1 MDIKI
6 NDLSLP
12 FDNIKQRKGN
22 FGQTLDYIEA
32 SSVIQRL
39 NDVLDGNW
47 SFEIIDYRIEE
58 EEVYVKGQLTVG
70 IITKQQFGGSQITRK
85 KDSKEII
92 CISDDLKAA
101 ASDCLKKCATLFGV
115 GLSLYANTNSHK
127 PTSIGNRNGNQP
139 NSNGRITNAQITELF
154 STCKSNGIL
163 QSQVI
168 KAAKDIYQ
176 KSISNLTGIEARNLI
191 EQLTKRT
198 ANATN

>member
-1 MDIKI
+1 MDIQIK
-6 NDLSLP
+6 DLSQP

-32 SSVIQRL
+32 SSIIQRL
-39 NDVLDGNW
+39 NDVLEGNW
-47 SFEIIDYRIEE
+47 SFEIVEFKIGE
-58 EEVYVKGQLTVG
+58 EEVFVKGQLTVG
-70 IITKQQFGGSQITRK
+70 NIVKQQFGGSQITRK

-101 ASDCLKKCATLFGV
+101 SSDCLKKCATLFGV
-115 GLSLYANTNSHK
+115 GLSLYVNTNSHK
-127 PTSIGNRNGNQP
+127 PTNGNRNGNQP

-176 KSISNLTGIEARNLI
+176 KSISNLTGLEARNLI
-191 EQLTKRT
+191 EQLTQKEKV
-198 ANATN
+198 

>member
-1 MDIKI
+1 MDIQIK
-6 NDLSLP
+6 DLSQP

-22 FGQTLDYIEA
+22 FGQILDYIEA

-47 SFEIIDYRIEE
+47 SFEIVEFKIGE
-58 EEVYVKGQLTVG
+58 EEVFVKGQLTIG
-70 IITKQQFGGSQITRK
+70 SIIKQQFGGSQITRN

-101 ASDCLKKCATLFGV
+101 ASDCLKKTATLFGV
-115 GLSLYANTNSHK
+115 GLSLYTNVPNGKSRQSNGHK
-127 PTSIGNRNGNQP
+127 PT
-139 NSNGRITNAQITELF
+139 SNGRITNAQITELF
-154 STCKSNGIL
+154 GTCKANGIP

>member
-1 MDIKI
+1 MDIQIK
-6 NDLSLP
+6 DLSQP

-22 FGQTLDYIEA
+22 FGQTLAYIEA

-47 SFEIIDYRIEE
+47 SFQIIDYRIEA

-70 IITKQQFGGSQITRK
+70 NIIKQQFGGSQITRQ
-85 KDSKEII
+85 KDSTEII

-115 GLSLYANTNSHK
+115 GLSLYVNTN
-127 PTSIGNRNGNQP
+127 GNRNGYQP
-139 NSNGRITNAQITELF
+139 NTNGRITNAQITELF
-154 STCKSNGIL
+154 GTCKSNGIL

-176 KSISNLTGIEARNLI
+176 KSISNLTGLEARNLI
-191 EQLTKRT
+191 EQLTQKEKV
-198 ANATN
+198 

>member
-1 MDIKI
+1 MDIQIK
-6 NDLSLP
+6 DLSQP

-47 SFEIIDYRIEE
+47 SFEILEFKIVE
-58 EEVYVKGQLTVG
+58 EEVFVKGQLTVG
-70 IITKQQFGGSQITRK
+70 IIIKMQFGGSQVTRK
-85 KDSKEII
+85 KGSKEII

-115 GLSLYANTNSHK
+115 GLSLYSNGNS
-127 PTSIGNRNGNQP
+127 SRNGHKST
-139 NSNGRITNAQITELF
+139 SNGRISNAQITELF
-154 STCKSNGIL
+154 GTCKSNGIL

-176 KSISNLTGIEARNLI
+176 KSISNLTGIEARQLI
-191 EQLTKRT
+191 EKLTKRT

>member
-6 NDLSLP
+6 NDLSQP
-12 FDNIKQRKGN
+12 FSNIKQRKGN

-39 NDVLDGNW
+39 NDVLEGAW
-47 SFEIIDYRIEE
+47 SFQIVEFKIGE
-58 EEVYVKGQLTVG
+58 EEVFVKGQLTVG
-70 IITKQQFGGSQITRK
+70 CIIKQQFGGSQITRK

-101 ASDCLKKCATLFGV
+101 ASDSLKKCATLLGV
-115 GLSLYANTNSHK
+115 GLSLYSNTNGHK
-127 PTSIGNRNGNQP
+127 PTNGKRNGYQP
-139 NSNGRITNAQITELF
+139 NTNGRISNAQITELF
-154 STCKSNGIL
+154 STCKSSGIP

-176 KSISNLTGIEARNLI
+176 KSISNLTGLEARNLI

>member
-6 NDLSLP
+6 KDLSMQ

-39 NDVLDGNW
+39 NDVLEGNW
-47 SFEIIDYRIEE
+47 SFEIMEFKIGE
-58 EEVYVKGQLTVG
+58 EEVFVKGQLTVG
-70 IITKQQFGGSQITRK
+70 SIVKQQFGGSQITRK

-92 CISDDLKAA
+92 CISDDLKSA

-115 GLSLYANTNSHK
+115 GLSLYSNGHKPNTN
-127 PTSIGNRNGNQP
+127 GYQP
-139 NSNGRITNAQITELF
+139 NTNGRITNAQITELF
-154 STCKSNGIL
+154 STCKSNGIP

-168 KAAKDIYQ
+168 KAAKDIYH
-176 KSISNLTGIEARNLI
+176 KSISNLTGLEARSLI
-191 EQLTKRT
+191 NQLTQKEKV
-198 ANATN
+198 

>member
-6 NDLSLP
+6 KDLSQP

-22 FGQTLDYIEA
+22 FGQTLDYIETN
-32 SSVIQRL
+32 SVIQRL
-39 NDVLDGNW
+39 NDVLEGNW
-47 SFEIIDYRIEE
+47 SFEIVEFKIGE
-58 EEVYVKGQLTVG
+58 EEVFVKGQLTVG
-70 IITKQQFGGSQITRK
+70 NIVKQQFGGSQITRK

-92 CISDDLKAA
+92 CISDDLKSA

-115 GLSLYANTNSHK
+115 GLSLYSNGHK
-127 PTSIGNRNGNQP
+127 PNTSSNRNGYQP

-154 STCKSNGIL
+154 STCKSNGIP

-168 KAAKDIYQ
+168 KAAKDIYH
-176 KSISNLTGIEARNLI
+176 KSISNLTGIESRNLI

>member
-1 MDIKI
+1 MDIQIK
-6 NDLSLP
+6 DLSQP

-22 FGQTLDYIEA
+22 FGQILDYIET

-39 NDVLDGNW
+39 NDVLEGNW
-47 SFEIIDYRIEE
+47 SFEIVEYIIGE
-58 EEVYVKGQLTVG
+58 EEVFVKGQLSVG
-70 IITKQQFGGSQITRK
+70 SIVKQQFGGSQITRK

-115 GLSLYANTNSHK
+115 GLSLYTNGQS
-127 PTSIGNRNGNQP
+127 RQANGNKP
-139 NSNGRITNAQITELF
+139 NTNGRISNAQITDLF
-154 STCKSNGIL
+154 GTCKSNGIL

-176 KSISNLTGIEARNLI
+176 KSISNLTGIEAKNLI
-191 EQLTKRT
+191 NQLTQKEKV
-198 ANATN
+198 

>member
-1 MDIKI
+1 MDIQIK
-6 NDLSLP
+6 DLSQP

-22 FGQTLDYIEA
+22 FGQILDYIEA

-39 NDVLDGNW
+39 NDVLEGNW
-47 SFEIIDYRIEE
+47 SFEILEFKIGE
-58 EEVYVKGQLTVG
+58 EEVFVKGQLTVG
-70 IITKQQFGGSQITRK
+70 SIVKQQFGGSQITRK

-115 GLSLYANTNSHK
+115 GLSLYSTKNGHK
-127 PTSIGNRNGNQP
+127 PQT
-139 NSNGRITNAQITELF
+139 NGRITNIQITELF
-154 STCKSNGIL
+154 STCKSNGIP

-176 KSISNLTGIEARNLI
+176 KSISNLTGLESRNLI
-191 EQLTKRT
+191 NQLTQKVKV
-198 ANATN
+198 

>member
-6 NDLSLP
+6 KDLSQP

-22 FGQTLDYIEA
+22 FGQILDYIEA

-39 NDVLDGNW
+39 NDVLEGNW
-47 SFEIIDYRIEE
+47 SFQIVEFKIGE
-58 EEVYVKGQLTVG
+58 EEVFVKGQLTVG
-70 IITKQQFGGSQITRK
+70 NIVKQQFGGSQITRK

-92 CISDDLKAA
+92 CISDDLKSAS
-101 ASDCLKKCATLFGV
+101 SDCLKKCATLFGV
-115 GLSLYANTNSHK
+115 GLSLYSNGHK
-127 PTSIGNRNGNQP
+127 PQT
-139 NSNGRITNAQITELF
+139 NGRITNAQITELF
-154 STCKSNGIL
+154 STCKSNGIP

-191 EQLTKRT
+191 NQLTKRT
-198 ANATN
+198 LNATN